1 MDQLYKRLERKG
13 YTRDEIAEV
22 INKLIEWKYLD
33 DRNYAISYCKNKLDK
48 YSGARIKM
56 ELLKVGID
64 KQITDSILDDLY
76 LRDKEYTNCLDLAQK
91 LFIIESQKWEKKH
104 DNNIKE
110 SKYPFEIYIK
120 KKLGDKLLQK
130 GYPFDIVKNIL
141 AEILS

>member
-1 MDQLYKRLERKG
+1 MRSNHPTKTALSTALEFLSRRQMTVDQLYKRLERKG

-64 KQITDSILDDLY
+64 KQITD
-76 LRDKEYTNCLDLAQK
+76 
-91 LFIIESQKWEKKH
+91 
-104 DNNIKE
+104 
-110 SKYPFEIYIK
+110 
-120 KKLGDKLLQK
+120 
-130 GYPFDIVKNIL
+130 
-141 AEILS
+141 